1 MHAPSLSFAAAVA
14 IPIVVVVVVV
24 ATTGVVW
31 PYTKVRVWKNKK
43 ICFCSTNP
51 FTTEKSGFLFFLL
64 LSFISQIKLK
74 HKLNQYNNK

>member
-14 IPIVVVVVVV
+14 IPIVVVVVV

-43 ICFCSTNP
+43 FVFARLT
-51 FTTEKSGFLFFLL
+51 
-64 LSFISQIKLK
+64 LSL
-74 HKLNQYNNK
+74 

>member
-1 MHAPSLSFAAAVA
+1 MHAPSLSFAAAVV
-14 IPIVVVVVVV
+14 IPIVVVVV

-51 FTTEKSGFLFFLL
+51 FTTEKSGFLFFSTSFFY
-64 LSFISQIKLK
+64 LS
-74 HKLNQYNNK
+74 NKTQKQT